1 MRCKPTFLFSDA
13 FRRNNS
19 LPKRKALLPPTLA
32 KSETIN
38 FHKLAL
44 RYSTDLTKDMIFTTF
59 RDIVRKIGEII
70 GSGKKLKLSFSVGVL
85 LSTKERKVR

>member
-1 MRCKPTFLFSDA
+1 MVFSEA
-13 FRRNNS
+13 FKRNNN

-32 KSETIN
+32 ASETIN

-59 RDIVRKIGEII
+59 RDLI
-70 GSGKKLKLSFSVGVL
+70 
-85 LSTKERKVR
+85 RKVRTGQGAED